1 MFHDDLRGPM
11 ADVRTFL
18 AQIDNTV
25 DTVTNQTGA
34 MARGG
39 RRAHREAGN
48 HANGRGSPTEHL
60 HYNGE
65 ILASAEDRLR
75 GQARRGPRP
84 PSRGMQP
91 DQLRK
96 LTRKWAIPII
106 LVMILGAVASYL
118 VSRRL
123 TPIYQATGRVQVVA
137 APGNTGSGTLN
148 INSTQA
154 TTTAASLITQ
164 PKLLQT
170 VIQSLHL
177 SSNANDLSKNVTAT
191 AETNTELVD
200 VTVSDPSPALAANI
214 AETLMKAYV
223 TQVTDANQA
232 RIDHA
237 GAFILTPIKQA
248 NLTLSAQQSQLASE
262 LKASQDTTATRAA
275 ISATNSLLNQLYL
288 NYTTFQV
295 AEQQGLDS
303 AAVAEDAAVPA
314 SPASPKVLLNTVVG
328 GLVALLL
335 ASGIA
340 YLVEFLDQGLRRAE
354 DVTERLG
361 LPCLGVIPKF
371 RHVPG
376 RGQSH
381 EPNHRHDEAVREAY
395 RRLRVNL
402 LFATPDENLKSVVIT
417 SVRAGEGKTCTAA
430 NLAVSLARSE
440 RKVLLIDA
448 DLRKPDQHRLFGT
461 TLDGGLSELIL
472 KTPTVARVQM
482 NGFRQTPFANLSLLT
497 SGAIPPNPAELLA
510 SKRAISL
517 LESIGPD
524 QDLVVIDTAPAG
536 LVTDALSIATGASA
550 TIIVVE
556 AGKTK
561 ASQAAKTI
569 DALREVGANVIG
581 VVLNKTSRR
590 VGAGYSYRYGYAG
603 SAYGQQQGTAGS
615 DGATADDLLPQE
627 EAVSG
632 GETPSGVRAAKDEFA
647 APIR

>member
-1 MFHDDLRGPM
+1 M
-11 ADVRTFL
+11 
-18 AQIDNTV
+18 
-25 DTVTNQTGA
+25 
-34 MARGG
+34 
-39 RRAHREAGN
+39 
-48 HANGRGSPTEHL
+48 TEHV

-65 ILASAEDRLR
+65 ILASAEDGRR
-75 GQARRGPRP
+75 GQVRKGPQA

-106 LVMILGAVASYL
+106 LVAILGAAGSYL

-123 TPIYQATGRVQVVA
+123 TPSYQATGRVLVVA
-137 APGNTGSGTLN
+137 APGTTGSGTLN
-148 INSTQA
+148 INSTEA
-154 TTTAASLITQ
+154 TSTAASLLTE
-164 PKLLQT
+164 PALLQH
-170 VIQSLHL
+170 VIRELGLHT
-177 SSNANDLSKNVTAT
+177 NATNLAKDVSAT

-200 VTVSDPSPALAANI
+200 VTVNDPSPAHAADI
-214 AETLMKAYV
+214 ANALMAAYV
-223 TQVTDANQA
+223 AQVTAANQA
-232 RIDHA
+232 RINA
-237 GAFILTPIKQA
+237 GVAVIQEQIK
-248 NLTLSAQQSQLASE
+248 SAQDALTQELAALSSE
-262 LKASQDTTATRAA
+262 VKSNQDTTATRTA
-275 ISATNSLLNQLYL
+275 ISATSSLLTQLDL
-288 NYTTFQV
+288 SYTQSEA
-295 AEQQGLDS
+295 AEQQGLNS
-303 AAVAEDAAVPA
+303 ATVAEPAPVP
-314 SPASPKVLLNTVVG
+314 STPASPKVLLNTVAGAVIF
-328 GLVALLL
+328 LLL

-340 YLVEFLDQGLRRAE
+340 YLIEYLDQGLRRAE

-361 LPCLGVIPKF
+361 VPCLGVIPKF

-402 LFATPDENLKSVVIT
+402 LFATPDEHLKSVVIT

-448 DLRKPDQHRLFGT
+448 DLRKPDQHRLFAT
-461 TLDGGLSELIL
+461 NLDGGLSELIL
-472 KTPTVARVQM
+472 KTPTLARVPM

-510 SKRAISL
+510 SKRALSL

-550 TIIVVE
+550 TILVIE

-569 DALREVGANVIG
+569 DALREVGGNVIG

-603 SAYGQQQGTAGS
+603 SAYGSSAS
-615 DGATADDLLPQE
+615 SSSNEATAEDLLPQE
-627 EAVSG
+627 DPVETR
-632 GETPSGVRAAKDEFA
+632 ETPTNVGAPRDEFT
-647 APIR
+647 APVR

>member
-1 MFHDDLRGPM
+1 
-11 ADVRTFL
+11 
-18 AQIDNTV
+18 
-25 DTVTNQTGA
+25 
-34 MARGG
+34 
-39 RRAHREAGN
+39 
-48 HANGRGSPTEHL
+48 
-60 HYNGE
+60 
-65 ILASAEDRLR
+65 
-75 GQARRGPRP
+75 
-84 PSRGMQP
+84 MQP

-106 LVMILGAVASYL
+106 LVTILGAVGSYL
-118 VSRRL
+118 VSKRL
-123 TPIYQATGRVQVVA
+123 TPIYQTTGRVLINA
-137 APGNTGSGTLN
+137 APGTSGSGSLN

-154 TTTAASLITQ
+154 TSTAASLITE
-164 PKLLQT
+164 PELLQQ
-170 VIQSLHL
+170 VIGSLHL
-177 SSNANDLSKNVTAT
+177 HTNANNLAKEVSAT
-191 AETNTELVD
+191 PETNTQLVD
-200 VTVSDPSPALAANI
+200 VAVNDPSPTLSAKIAN
-214 AETLMKAYV
+214 ALMKAYV
-223 TQVTDANQA
+223 AQVTQANQA
-232 RIDHA
+232 TIDR
-237 GAFILTPIKQA
+237 GLGVIQDQIKA
-248 NLTLSAQQSQLASE
+248 AQLALAQE
-262 LKASQDTTATRAA
+262 LAALNAEARSGADTTATRSA
-275 ISATNSLLNQLYL
+275 ISATTTLISQFDLSYTQSQATQLQQLNSA
-288 NYTTFQV
+288 TV
-295 AEQQGLDS
+295 AESAPVPDS
-303 AAVAEDAAVPA
+303 P
-314 SPASPKVLLNTVVG
+314 SSPKVLLNTVGG

-335 ASGIA
+335 AAGVA

-361 LPCLGVIPKF
+361 LPCLGVIPRF

-402 LFATPDENLKSVVIT
+402 LFATPDENLRSVVIT

-440 RKVLLIDA
+440 RKVLLVDA
-448 DLRKPDQHRLFGT
+448 DLRKPDQHRLFNT
-461 TLDGGLSELIL
+461 SLDGGLSELIL
-472 KTPTVARVQM
+472 KTPTAARVQL

-510 SKRAISL
+510 SKRAIAL

-550 TIIVVE
+550 TILVIE

-561 ASQAAKTI
+561 ASQAARTI

-603 SAYGQQQGTAGS
+603 AAYGQETS
-615 DGATADDLLPQE
+615 SKSNEATADDLLPQE
-627 EAVSG
+627 EPISAGQQSKP
-632 GETPSGVRAAKDEFA
+632 EASQPAAA
-647 APIR
+647 ARLR